1 LLQYIVITLK
11 KPKSSSWIRLKLKMY
26 KKQAIEL
33 LSLNGIAVDPDP
45 EYPGTSWLR
54 RIILLRILHDPELE
68 QTFRAQ
74 YS

>member
-1 LLQYIVITLK
+1 
-11 KPKSSSWIRLKLKMY
+11 M
-26 KKQAIEL
+26 EL

-45 EYPGTSWLR
+45 EDPGTSWLR

-68 QTFRAQ
+68 QTFRTQ